1 MALSIKFMIPTL
13 GGQGQSQLSIYHT
26 GISLYYIVCLLRIEL
41 FSILFKLAINV
52 LILNVIKY
60 ENNHKIIF
68 LCIFVF
74 GLLTCS
80 CI

>member
-1 MALSIKFMIPTL
+1 MIPTL
-13 GGQGQSQLSIYHT
+13 GGQGQSKLSIYHT

-68 LCIFVF
+68 YVYLY
-74 GLLTCS
+74 LDY
-80 CI
+80 